1 MYVILALVLL
11 LPLVKQLTGRRRKR
25 EDSKIKKPQNVP
37 PHRLSRTLSKTSLFA
52 QFFSFSF
59 FFNKTLQAKCI
70 SLHIWGSTLQHPLAS
85 LWVSVKKYTLIF
97 SPWVKN
103 ILNQKTRKR
112 DWKQVTVT
120 NPERKSRGRCRH
132 QLPGNEGRSSEKQ
145 HFTPFYFFFH
155 RFITLDTKLVMAE
168 AGWSGSSS
176 ANRWL
181 MLSVVLPCFLATN
194 PNSLTEIEDTY
205 LNLLCANPAPFYF
218 LKISLFVVTTLQLLV
233 PPKLT

>member
-103 ILNQKTRKR
+103 ILASKPKNQEEGLKTSDGDKPREEIKR
-112 DWKQVTVT
+112 TLSSSTPWQWREVFGKATFYTVLFFLSPFHHLGHKTGDGRGGLVRVQLGKQVA
-120 NPERKSRGRCRH
+120 
-132 QLPGNEGRSSEKQ
+132 
-145 HFTPFYFFFH
+145 
-155 RFITLDTKLVMAE
+155 D
-168 AGWSGSSS
+168 
-176 ANRWL
+176 
-181 MLSVVLPCFLATN
+181 VVC
-194 PNSLTEIEDTY
+194 
-205 LNLLCANPAPFYF
+205 CA
-218 LKISLFVVTTLQLLV
+218 SLFPGHKPKQPDGDRRYIFKFTVRKPRPLLFF
-233 PPKLT
+233 KN